1 MTMISETELFAL
13 VEGLTS
19 GELEI
24 CVSAGWVVPGAARS
38 GVRQFLEIDV
48 ARLKLIREL
57 RLDLALG
64 DEAVP
69 VVLKL
74 LDQIHALRYQLHCL
88 SDALATQPEDVRR
101 AIRAAIEARLAQE
114 R

>member
-1 MTMISETELFAL
+1 MISESALFTL

-19 GELEI
+19 AELEI
-24 CVSAGWVVPGAARS
+24 CLSAGWIVPSQERAGQRH
-38 GVRQFLEIDV
+38 FLDVDV
-48 ARLKLIREL
+48 ARLRLIREL
-57 RLDLALG
+57 RVDLALG

-74 LDQIHALRYQLHCL
+74 LDQIHALRYQLNCL
-88 SDALATQPEDVRR
+88 SDALADQPDEIRSAV
-101 AIRAAIEARLAQE
+101 RAAIAARLAAD

>member
-1 MTMISETELFAL
+1 MIGEQDLYAL

-19 GELEI
+19 AELEI
-24 CVSAGWVVPGAARS
+24 CVTAGWIVPGEARP
-38 GVRQFLEIDV
+38 GERRFQDIDV

-57 RLDLALG
+57 RVDLGVG

-74 LDQIHALRYQLHCL
+74 LDQIHALRYRLQCL
-88 SDALATQPEDVRR
+88 SDVLADQPEEVRQ
-101 AIRAAIEARLAQE
+101 AIRAALQARLVKE

>member
-1 MTMISETELFAL
+1 MISERELYVR

-19 GELEI
+19 AELEI
-24 CVSAGWVVPGAARS
+24 CVSAGWIVPDEALPGERC
-38 GVRQFLEIDV
+38 FEDIDV
-48 ARLKLIREL
+48 ARLKLIHDL
-57 RLDLALG
+57 RVDLALG

-88 SDALATQPEDVRR
+88 SDALADQPDEVRQ
-101 AIRAAIEARLAQE
+101 AIRLAFETRLKGD

>member
-1 MTMISETELFAL
+1 MVSERDLFTL

-19 GELEI
+19 VELEI
-24 CVSAGWVVPGAARS
+24 CVSAGWVVPGE
-38 GVRQFLEIDV
+38 VRPGERRFQDIDV
-48 ARLKLIREL
+48 ARLKLIHEL
-57 RLDLALG
+57 RVDLALG

-88 SDALATQPEDVRR
+88 SEAMADQPEEVRE
-101 AIRAAIEARLAQE
+101 AIRVALEARLAKE
-114 R
+114 L

>member
-1 MTMISETELFAL
+1 MRSWRGSPRPSSRFVVT
-13 VEGLTS
+13 
-19 GELEI
+19 
-24 CVSAGWVVPGAARS
+24 AGWIVPGEARP
-38 GVRQFLEIDV
+38 GERRFQDIDV

-57 RLDLALG
+57 RVDLGVG

-74 LDQIHALRYQLHCL
+74 LDQIHALRYRLQCL
-88 SDALATQPEDVRR
+88 SDVLADQPEEVRQ
-101 AIRAAIEARLAQE
+101 AIRAALQARLVKE